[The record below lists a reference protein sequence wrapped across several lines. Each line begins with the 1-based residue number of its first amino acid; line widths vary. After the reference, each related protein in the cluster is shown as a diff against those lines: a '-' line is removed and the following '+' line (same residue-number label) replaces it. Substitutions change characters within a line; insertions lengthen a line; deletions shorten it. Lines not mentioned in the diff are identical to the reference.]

1 MNESKSSNNSRE
13 KKIFNQAN
21 YAKQSGISLNL
32 MRCLKDIDKNMDKK
46 IVDQKKSIAQ
56 KNVKAKSYDPA
67 DLDRRSVG
75 QYVRQNAHNL
85 NPNMDDKESASA
97 VNASKSHTGRAQANN
112 EKRKDD
118 MGESL
123 REQDET
129 SKFVIT
135 EASCPQSKEL
145 DSS

>member
-32 MRCLKDIDKNMDKK
+32 MRCLKDIDKNIDKK

-97 VNASKSHTGRAQANN
+97 VNASKSHTSRAQANN